1 MRRQIS
7 LMLAFIMLS
16 AILFTFTTNSYSI
29 TASNSWDMIKRM
41 SKGINLGCTLES
53 PYEGEWAAAAKEYY
67 FDDFKTAGFD
77 SVRIPIRWD
86 KHMSTE
92 YPYTIDPTWLDRVE
106 QVVDWSLS
114 RGFITIL
121 NSHHDDWIKENY
133 SGNIERFE
141 KLWEQV
147 SDRFKGKSE
156 NLVFEI
162 SNEPFGN
169 ITTEEIND
177 MNNRILETIRVKN
190 PSRFVIIGGGK
201 WNNYNTLISSMNIP
215 SDPYIIGTFHF
226 YDPQSF
232 THLSLGTWGSDED
245 KLVVKTIFD
254 KVQNWSLKN
263 NIPVLLGEFA
273 VMAYADRE
281 SRIKYYDYISDEAL
295 THGFAFSVW
304 DNGTIGTTQYDMCF
318 YNRST
323 RLFDTPILDA
333 LINTPVTTSSTAL
346 PTSTPE
352 PTKVPSTPA
361 TGEKLLLDF
370 EDEIQIKYWQ
380 PYSLEASVSS
390 ALSEGTHGGG
400 MKVSYTGSNIGYWG
414 VATLVPDGDWSAWQK
429 ISFDIK
435 SENSN
440 PIRLIITETGTISG
454 QDGEHWEYSITPS
467 NTWSTVTIPF
477 KSFTK
482 RLDHQPP
489 VEDMSE
495 TFDLNKLKNIHF
507 TYANEGSDTF
517 YLDNLKVIGLDPG
530 PSGSPVNTP
539 TIPPCTPTPT
549 AGKITISGYVNP
561 DVVSSNKNIKAGFKI
576 EVPGTSGSVLSDSS
590 GYFKLEGI
598 PMTKDNYKIKIS
610 KPGYLERTVTDIS
623 GTHSSQIGSPS
634 SSVSLWVGD
643 MPIKGIQNN
652 IINLEDIID
661 IAASFNSISGS
672 KKYSSVRDLNMDEAV
687 NFLDIMLAAKKFNRT
702 SDNYPAITPVS
713 SNVSASVSI
722 DTTKSLNSFADT
734 GVGVNTGIFDEF
746 LLGKDLPGR
755 LMDAG
760 LKICRYP
767 DGIPSDQY
775 HWKTHTLDPNPQ
787 QIWLAPN
794 AKFDDYMTMVKN
806 SKAEAL
812 VTVNYGSGTPEEAAD
827 WVSYANKTQNYNVKY
842 WEIGNEIYGNGFY
855 GSKWSVDLHEDKSPT
870 GYATNALNYIKAMKA
885 VDPSIKVGV
894 PLIIP
899 GDWPGG
905 ITPDWNSIVL
915 SILGTQIDFVIIH
928 FYPQQPMQESDSYL
942 LSSTGDIGDKISKLR
957 TLMNKYCEDK
967 ADQVQIWVTETNSSL
982 PPGSKQQLSVVSSLF
997 IADNYASWLKNG
1009 ASNVTWESLHLGPV
1023 VDGNN
1028 SSSLYGDTN
1037 YGDWGILAN
1046 GMGAD
1051 YVKDG
1056 WPTGKS
1062 NLVEPVAPPLDT
1074 PYPVWYGLKMLN
1086 YLATPG
1092 DKFVFASSDQSLVT
1106 VHAVKQANGKL
1117 SVLLINKSPDKA
1129 YDVNISITGF
1139 NPSGYGLIYSF
1150 GKQSNSIETAVVS
1163 TAGNTFTQTVGPYS
1177 LTTVVL
1183 ESKE

>member
-1 MRRQIS
+1 
-7 LMLAFIMLS
+7 MLVFIMLCAAFFS
-16 AILFTFTTNSYSI
+16 FTTNSYS
-29 TASNSWDMIKRM
+29 TNASNSWDMIKRM
-41 SKGINLGCTLES
+41 SKGINLGNTLES

-77 SVRIPIRWD
+77 SVRIPVRWD
-86 KHMSTE
+86 KHMGTE
-92 YPYTIDPTWLDRVE
+92 YPYTIDSTWLDRVE
-106 QVVDWSLS
+106 QIVDWSLS
-114 RGFITIL
+114 RGFVTIL

-147 SDRFKGKSE
+147 SDRFKDKSE

-162 SNEPFGN
+162 CNEPFGN
-169 ITTEEIND
+169 ITDEEIND
-177 MNNRILETIRVKN
+177 MNSRILEIIRVKN
-190 PSRFVIIGGGK
+190 PIRYVIIGGGK
-201 WNNYNTLISSMNIP
+201 WNDYNTLISSVDIP

-226 YDPQSF
+226 YVPQSF
-232 THLSLGTWGSDED
+232 TQLSMGTWGSDED
-245 KLVVKTIFD
+245 KQVVKTIFD
-254 KVQNWSLKN
+254 NVQNWSLQN
-263 NIPVLLGEFA
+263 NVPVLLGEFA

-295 THGFAFSVW
+295 RHGFAFSVW
-304 DNGTIGTTQYDMCF
+304 DNGTIGTAEYDMCF
-318 YNRST
+318 YDRST
-323 RLFDTPILDA
+323 GLFDTPILDA
-333 LINTPVTTSSTAL
+333 LINTPVTTPCTTL
-346 PTSTPE
+346 PTSTPK
-352 PTKVPSTPA
+352 PTKVPATPA
-361 TGEKLLLDF
+361 IGEKLLLDF
-370 EDEIQIKYWQ
+370 EDEVQIKYWL
-380 PYSLEASVSS
+380 PYSMQASVSS
-390 ALSEGTHGGG
+390 AFSEGNNGGG

-489 VEDMSE
+489 VEDMSK
-495 TFDLNKLKNIHF
+495 TFDLNKLNNIHF
-507 TYANEGSDTF
+507 ASVNDGSDTF
-517 YLDNLKVIGLDPG
+517 YLDNIKVIGLDPG
-530 PSGSPVNTP
+530 STENPVNTP
-539 TIPPCTPTPT
+539 TITPNTPTPD
-549 AGKITISGYVNP
+549 KIAISGYVNP
-561 DVVSSNKNIKAGFKI
+561 DVVSGNIKIKAGFKI
-576 EVPGTSGSVLSDSS
+576 EVLGTSYSVLSDSS
-590 GYFKLEGI
+590 GYFKLEEI
-598 PMTKDNYKIKIS
+598 PMEKDKYNIKIS
-610 KPGYLERTVTDIS
+610 KPGYLARIITGIP
-623 GTHSSQIGSPS
+623 GTHSSQIGSQNSP
-634 SSVSLWVGD
+634 VVLWAGD

-652 IINLEDIID
+652 VINLQDIID
-661 IAASFNSISGS
+661 IAMSFNCISGG
-672 KKYSSVRDLNMDEAV
+672 KWYSNVRDLNMDGAI
-687 NFLDIMLAAKKFNRT
+687 NLIDIMLVLKNFNRT

-713 SNVSASVSI
+713 SNVSACVSI
-722 DTTKSLNSFADT
+722 DGSKSLNSFADT

-760 LKICRYP
+760 IKVCRYP

-787 QIWLAPN
+787 EIWLAPN
-794 AKFDDYMTMVKN
+794 AKFDDYMTMVKK
-806 SKAEAL
+806 SKGEAL

-827 WVSYANKTQNYNVKY
+827 WVSYANNTKNYNVKY

-855 GSKWSVDLHEDKSPT
+855 GSKWTVDLHEDKSPT

-885 VDPSIKVGV
+885 VDPSIKIGV

-905 ITPDWNSIVL
+905 ITPDWNSTVL

-928 FYPQQPMQESDSYL
+928 FYPQQPMQERDSYL
-942 LSSTGDIGDKISKLR
+942 LSCTDEIEGKISKLR
-957 TLMNKYCEDK
+957 TQLNKYCGDK
-967 ADQVQIWVTETNSSL
+967 ADQIQIWVTETNSSL

-1028 SSSLYGDTN
+1028 NSYLYGDTN

-1092 DKFVFASSDQSLVT
+1092 DKFISASSDQPLVT

-1117 SVLLINKSPDKA
+1117 SVLLINKSPDEV
-1129 YDVNISITGF
+1129 YDVNISIKGF
-1139 NPSGYGLIYSF
+1139 TPSRNGRVYSF
-1150 GKQSNSIETAVVS
+1150 GKQSNSIETEVVRNI
-1163 TAGNTFTQTVGPYS
+1163 GNTFTQTVAPYS
-1177 LTTVVL
+1177 LTTIVL
-1183 ESKE
+1183 NPKK